1 MSKTLIISGA
11 SSGIGLA
18 IAERFDAAGYRVV
31 NLDIQQG
38 TVGETLIC
46 DMRDHQAVL
55 DAVERV
61 AAQGSI
67 DLMISNAGRH
77 LSANIENTTEADFV
91 SLFELNVK
99 GAFSLTQAVIP
110 HMKAAGKGAIIY
122 IGSDQSSVAK
132 PNSCAYNLSKHA
144 LASLAKTTALDYAQ
158 HGIRSNLVCPGTID
172 TPLYQKAI
180 AAYCERS
187 GANPADIH
195 AEEAA
200 LQPIGRIGRP
210 EEVAAMVAYLAS
222 DEAGFV
228 TGGSFAIDGGYTVG

>member
-1 MSKTLIISGA
+1 MSKTLVISGA
-11 SSGIGLA
+11 SSGIGQA
-18 IAERFDAAGYRVV
+18 IAERFDSLGFRVF

-38 TVGETLIC
+38 NVGETIIC
-46 DMRDHQAVL
+46 DMRNHQAVMS
-55 DAVERV
+55 AV
-61 AAQGSI
+61 AQIAQQQSI
-67 DLMISNAGRH
+67 DVVVSNAGRH
-77 LSANIENTTEADFV
+77 LSANIENTSEADFT

-110 HMKAAGKGAIIY
+110 YMKAAGKGALIY
-122 IGSDQSSVAK
+122 IGSDQSTVAK

-158 HGIRSNLVCPGTID
+158 FGIRSNLVCPGTID

-187 GANPADIH
+187 GADPEAVH
-195 AEEAA
+195 AEEAR
-200 LQPIGRIGRP
+200 LQPIGRIGKP
-210 EEVAAMVAYLAS
+210 EEVAALVAYLAS

-228 TGGSFAIDGGYTVG
+228 TGASFPIDGGYTVG

>member
-1 MSKTLIISGA
+1 MTKTLVISGA

-18 IAERFDAAGYRVV
+18 IARHFETVGYRVY
-31 NLDIQQG
+31 NLDITEG
-38 TVGETLIC
+38 EVGKTLLC
-46 DMRDHQAVL
+46 DMCDHQAVAA
-55 DAVERV
+55 AVAKITAE
-61 AAQGSI
+61 GPI
-67 DLMISNAGRH
+67 DLMVSNAGRH
-77 LSANIENTTEADFV
+77 LSATIENTSEEEFT

-110 HMKAAGKGAIIY
+110 QMKAAGKGVIIY
-122 IGSDQSSVAK
+122 IGSDQSTVAK

-158 HGIRSNLVCPGTID
+158 FGIRSNLVCPGTID

>member
-1 MSKTLIISGA
+1 MTKTLIISGA

-18 IAERFDAAGYRVV
+18 IAKHFDAAGYQVF
-31 NLDIQQG
+31 NLDIQKG
-38 TVGETLIC
+38 EVGETLVC
-46 DMRDHQAVL
+46 DMRNHEAVI
-55 DAVERV
+55 DAVAKV

-67 DLMISNAGRH
+67 DLMVSNAGRH
-77 LSANIENTTEADFV
+77 LSADIENTSEEDFV

-110 HMKAAGKGAIIY
+110 HMKAAGKGVIIY
-122 IGSDQSSVAK
+122 IGSDQSTVAK

-144 LASLAKTTALDYAQ
+144 LASLAKTTALDYAKF
-158 HGIRSNLVCPGTID
+158 GIRSNLVCPGTID

-187 GANPADIH
+187 GANPDDIH
-195 AEEAA
+195 ADEAA
-200 LQPIGRIGRP
+200 LQPIGRIGKP

>member
-1 MSKTLIISGA
+1 MTKTLIISGA

-18 IAERFDAAGYRVV
+18 TAKHFEAAGYRVF
-31 NLDIQQG
+31 NLDIQKG
-38 TVGETLIC
+38 EVGETLVC
-46 DMRDHQAVL
+46 DMRNHQAVI
-55 DAVERV
+55 DAVAQV

-67 DLMISNAGRH
+67 DLMVSNAGRH
-77 LSANIENTTEADFV
+77 LSANVENTSEEDFV

-110 HMKAAGKGAIIY
+110 HMKAAEKGVIIY
-122 IGSDQSSVAK
+122 IGSDQSTVAK

-158 HGIRSNLVCPGTID
+158 FGIRSNLVCPGTID

-187 GANPADIH
+187 GANLADIH

>member
-1 MSKTLIISGA
+1 MTQTLVISGA

-18 IAERFDAAGYRVV
+18 IAERFSSLGYRVV
-31 NLDIQQG
+31 NLDIQSG
-38 TVGETLIC
+38 SVGETLIC
-46 DMRDHQAVL
+46 DMRDHQAVH
-55 DAVERV
+55 AAISQI

-67 DLMISNAGRH
+67 DVMVSNAGRH
-77 LSANIENTTEADFV
+77 LSATIEATSEAQFTE
-91 SLFELNVK
+91 LFELNVK

-110 HMKAAGKGAIIY
+110 TMKAAGRGAIVY
-122 IGSDQSSVAK
+122 IGSDQSTVAK

-144 LASLAKTTALDYAQ
+144 LASLAKTTALDYAKF
-158 HGIRSNLVCPGTID
+158 GIRANLVCPGTID

-187 GANPADIH
+187 GADPALIH

-200 LQPIGRIGRP
+200 LQPIGRIGKP

-228 TGGSFAIDGGYTVG
+228 TGGSFPIDGGYTVG

>member
-1 MSKTLIISGA
+1 MPRTVVISGA

-18 IAERFDAAGYRVV
+18 IAQNFAEQGDRVF

-38 TVGETLIC
+38 AVGETLIC
-46 DMRDHQAVL
+46 DMCNHQSVT
-55 DAVERV
+55 DAVAKV
-61 AAQGSI
+61 ANLGPI

-77 LSANIENTTEADFV
+77 LSANIENTSEEAFV

-110 HMKAAGKGAIIY
+110 HMKAAGRGGIIY
-122 IGSDQSSVAK
+122 IGSDQSTIAK
-132 PNSCAYNLSKHA
+132 PNSCAYNLTKHA

-158 HGIRSNLVCPGTID
+158 FGIRSNLVCPGTID

-180 AAYCERS
+180 AAYCQRS
-187 GANPADIH
+187 GSNPDEVH

-200 LQPIGRIGRP
+200 LQPLGRIGRP

-228 TGGSFAIDGGYTVG
+228 TGGSFPIDGGYTVG

>member
-1 MSKTLIISGA
+1 MSRTLVISGA

-18 IAERFDAAGYRVV
+18 IARHFDAAGYRVY
-31 NLDIQQG
+31 NLDITQG
-38 TVGETLIC
+38 EVGETLIC
-46 DMRDHQAVL
+46 DMRNHQAVL
-55 DAVERV
+55 DAVNQI
-61 AAQGSI
+61 AAKRPI
-67 DLMISNAGRH
+67 DLMVSNAGRH
-77 LSANIENTTEADFV
+77 LSANIENTSEEDFIN
-91 SLFELNVK
+91 LFELNVK

-110 HMKAAGKGAIIY
+110 SMKAAGKGVIIY
-122 IGSDQSSVAK
+122 IGSDQSSIAK

-144 LASLAKTTALDYAQ
+144 LASLAKTTALDYAKF
-158 HGIRSNLVCPGTID
+158 GIRSNLVCPGTID

-228 TGGSFAIDGGYTVG
+228 TGGSFPIDGGYTVG

>member
-1 MSKTLIISGA
+1 MTKTLVISGA

-18 IAERFDAAGYRVV
+18 IAQHFETAGYRVY
-31 NLDIQQG
+31 NLDITEG
-38 TVGETLIC
+38 EVGKTLIC
-46 DMRDHQAVL
+46 DMRDHQAVAGAIAL
-55 DAVERV
+55 ITAE
-61 AAQGSI
+61 GPI
-67 DLMISNAGRH
+67 GLMVSNAGRH
-77 LSANIENTTEADFV
+77 LSATIENTSEEEFT

-110 HMKAAGKGAIIY
+110 HMKAAGKGVIIY
-122 IGSDQSSVAK
+122 IGSDQSTIAK

-158 HGIRSNLVCPGTID
+158 FGIRSNLVCPGTID

-180 AAYCERS
+180 AAYCERT